1 MESWKEFDQNP
12 ITHSV
17 AHHLVAIA
25 DLLDEFGYARVSDVA
40 RLLGITRGSVS
51 VTLKNLKQRGLVVED
66 EQRHLGLS
74 DEGAEIAEAIRF
86 RKRTMVRLFA
96 EVFGVEAKQAEI
108 DACKIEHLISAETTD
123 RVKGFLRFC
132 ESGDGE
138 ALFDAYARY
147 RDRAQDA
154 TK

>member
-40 RLLGITRGSVS
+40 RVLGITRGSVS
-51 VTLKNLKQRGLVVED
+51 VTLKSLKQRGLVVED

-74 DEGAEIAEAIRF
+74 DEGAEIAEAIRV
-86 RKRTMVRLFA
+86 RKRTMMRLFTD
-96 EVFGVEAKQAEI
+96 VFGVDAKQADI

-123 RVKGFLRFC
+123 RVKGFLGFC
-132 ESGDGE
+132 ESRDGE
-138 ALFDAYARY
+138 ALFEAWARF
-147 RDRAQDA
+147 RERAEDPA
-154 TK
+154 K